1 MTRALRLELWGQEI
15 KIGRISVMND
25 QLSEARAMMTRAS
38 RASPVPDGASANERS
53 KSRIGPQKVTLRPSV
68 GVDDQFLFRKELQRA
83 VALGIDGIAKI
94 AVRGGKDGNDDAAF
108 MIVGRFFNPF
118 ANLKF
123 GHRELLSES
132 FGAIIRPNWLTDLKH
147 VRRGFDACSN
157 GRRT

>member
-1 MTRALRLELWGQEI
+1 
-15 KIGRISVMND
+15 VND
-25 QLSEARAMMTRAS
+25 Q
-38 RASPVPDGASANERS
+38 
-53 KSRIGPQKVTLRPSV
+53 
-68 GVDDQFLFRKELQRA
+68 FFFRKELERA
-83 VALGIDGIAKI
+83 VALHIDGVAKI
-94 AVRGGKDGNDDAAF
+94 AVRGWKDGNDDAAF